1 MDALPKNA
9 DKKTVFESVKKH
21 LEANGLSIE
30 TKDDNRPWGGFFV
43 ILDSSLQPFLE
54 LFFPD
59 FELSATETKHA
70 LSPKILLV
78 QPNKR
83 LSWQFHHRRS
93 EYWAVVDGKVGI
105 ITSDEDQQKPVQTF
119 ESGTHIKIEQG
130 ERHRLVGLD
139 EWGMVAEI
147 WEHSDPSN
155 PSDEKDI
162 VRLEDD
168 FGR

>member
-9 DKKTVFESVKKH
+9 NKSTIFKSVKKQ
-21 LEANGLSIE
+21 LETNGLSIV
-30 TKDDNRPWGGFFV
+30 TVDDDRPWGGFFV
-43 ILDSSLQPFLE
+43 ISDESLKAFLE

-59 FELSATETKHA
+59 LDLSESESKHA

-83 LSWQFHHRRS
+83 LSWQYHHRRS
-93 EYWAVVDGKVGI
+93 EYWAVVDGKVGVI
-105 ITSDEDQQKPVQTF
+105 ISDDDHQKPVQTY
-119 ESGTHIKIEQG
+119 ESGSHIRIEQG

-147 WEHSDPSN
+147 WKHSDPSN
-155 PSDEKDI
+155 PSNENDI
-162 VRLEDD
+162 IRLEDD